1 MCLDLLFASVFF
13 VSGIEKKNDIRN
25 IGLPCVK
32 QPLYNRWMIC
42 IFQEQNN
49 NYYHYDC

>member
-13 VSGIEKKNDIRN
+13 VSGIVKKNTKHWFAVRQTTVVQAH
-25 IGLPCVK
+25 L
-32 QPLYNRWMIC
+32 MIC

-49 NYYHYDC
+49 NHHYDC